1 MSNAPI
7 ALLLITSLA
16 NFLKFYFA
24 IMIVRLLLTWFPN
37 IDWMQQIVST
47 LSPITDPY
55 LNLFRFIPPIGNFDV
70 SSIIAI
76 FALQFV
82 MDALTQLAPSF
93 ASM

>member
-55 LNLFRFIPPIGNFDV
+55 LNLFRFIPPIGNIDI

-82 MDALTQLAPSF
+82 MDALIQLAPSF